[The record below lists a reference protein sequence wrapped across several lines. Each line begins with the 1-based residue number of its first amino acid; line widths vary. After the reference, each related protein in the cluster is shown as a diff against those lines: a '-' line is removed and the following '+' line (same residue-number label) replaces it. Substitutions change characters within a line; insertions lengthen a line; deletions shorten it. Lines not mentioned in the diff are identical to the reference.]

1 MYGLKKNGGMFTK
14 ESRKEMTV
22 CYIKNREKGLWFRIK
37 CLQDILDSPTASEF
51 DKAKAREC
59 IKPFK
64 KLLKDGQNGIV

>member
-1 MYGLKKNGGMFTK
+1 
-14 ESRKEMTV
+14 MTV